1 MLASVKEEAAARA
14 WFDAVMAETGAGT
27 STEDYNGA
35 TLTLF
40 GGQGEQQGA
49 FAILGGKV
57 ALAGDVAS
65 VKAAVDTKGASG
77 FASKA
82 EPKAA
87 LEATAGDH
95 IGFVYVALRPL
106 FEWSSQ
112 LSGAGST
119 GAAPGAA
126 MLRFVPDWAAFAL
139 RIEGDALVMEA
150 IGPQPESKIGP
161 SDNRTSSLADHIPG
175 SAVVVSV
182 SHDAGETILA
192 TLDAYR
198 SDPSLKPAIDT
209 LDQALGVL
217 GGSQAAVGWMGD
229 LAITVTR
236 TDDALEGGL
245 LIVPTDRAAAE
256 RLFTSLRTLV
266 SLGGATLG
274 VTVRDEAYAGTTIT
288 VVDLGELADLL
299 GQAGISPDLLG
310 AGQLPTGRIELS
322 YAVTDQV
329 VVFGSG
335 PGFVKRVLDT
345 TAATSIAANERYK
358 TLAGRVGKGIG
369 IAYLDLTAIREG
381 IESALANA
389 DPAAVAAYEQEV
401 KPFLVPFD
409 ALAVG
414 AAVDGEMTRSTTI
427 VTVK

>member
-1 MLASVKEEAAARA
+1 M
-14 WFDAVMAETGAGT
+14 
-27 STEDYNGA
+27 
-35 TLTLF
+35 
-40 GGQGEQQGA
+40 
-49 FAILGGKV
+49 

-65 VKAAVDTKGASG
+65 VRAAVDTKGASG

-87 LEATAGDH
+87 LDTTTGDH
-95 IGFVYVALRPL
+95 VGFIYIALRPL
-106 FEWSSQ
+106 VEWSSQ
-112 LSGAGST
+112 LSGTGPT
-119 GAAPGAA
+119 GAVPGAA
-126 MLRFVPDWAAFAL
+126 MLRFVPDWGAFAL
-139 RIEGDALVMEA
+139 RVEGDALVMEA
-150 IGPQPESKIGP
+150 IAPQPESKIGP
-161 SDNRTSSLADHIPG
+161 TDNRTSPLADHIPG
-175 SAVVVSV
+175 SAVAVSIG
-182 SHDAGETILA
+182 HDVGQTILG

-217 GGSQAAVGWMGD
+217 GGSQAAVGWIGD

-236 TDDALEGGL
+236 TDDALEGGV
-245 LIVPTDRAAAE
+245 IITPTDRAAAE

-288 VVDLGELADLL
+288 VVDLGDIGDLV
-299 GQAGISPDLLG
+299 GQAGISPDVLG
-310 AGQLPTGRIELS
+310 GGPLPAGRVELA

-335 PGFVKRVLDT
+335 PSFVKHVLDT

-358 TLAGRVGKGIG
+358 TLAGRVGKGTG

-381 IESALANA
+381 IESALASA
-389 DPAAVAAYEQEV
+389 DPTARAAYEQEV
-401 KPFLVPFD
+401 KPFLTPFD
-409 ALAVG
+409 ALAG
-414 AAVDGEMTRSTTI
+414 AASVDGEMTRSTII